1 MFQFN
6 EFLSMDEKEMRQCSG
21 GIELRWII
29 VRKKDGSCE
38 LVVLYS

>member
-1 MFQFN
+1 
-6 EFLSMDEKEMRQCSG
+6 MDEKEMKECSG
-21 GIELRWII
+21 GIDLRWII